1 MHRLCLNMWRLG
13 VEDQLVLAVATALA
27 TKGAEAFGAGARE
40 AIGSLFRLVRE
51 RFGTGTRESVVLD
64 GAVEHPEEQWRHTAL
79 ASALAEVMA
88 RDPQFAT
95 ALTDEWR
102 RLAGSGVIAGQGQV
116 INHFS
121 GTAGKVVQA
130 RDVRGDIVF

>member
-1 MHRLCLNMWRLG
+1 M
-13 VEDQLVLAVATALA
+13 EEQIALAVATALA

-40 AIGSLFRLVRE
+40 AIASLFRLVRD
-51 RFGTGTRESVVLD
+51 RFGAGTRESVVLD
-64 GAVEHPEEQWRHTAL
+64 GAVEHPEEQWRQTAL

-95 ALTDEWR
+95 ALKSEWH
-102 RLAGSGVIAGQGQV
+102 RLAGPSIIAAQGQV
-116 INHFS
+116 ANHFS
-121 GTAGKVVQA
+121 GTAEKVVQA